1 MRFCQAVAAL
11 IGAALVSGGSFAQ
24 DYPSKPVRIIVP
36 SSAGGPLDIT
46 ARGLGQKLSGVFA
59 QPVIIE
65 NRAGANGVI
74 GTNAVAKSAADGYTL
89 LIATASHTTNPS
101 TVRDLPY
108 DALADFTP
116 ISEIARTYGLVLVS
130 GMDFPARSVPEL
142 LGLAKGRA
150 AKLTYATSGYG
161 NPTHVAGA
169 FFGRL
174 SGIPLQDVQYKGSSA
189 SNMQDLVTGRV
200 DLAFLAL
207 INIASH
213 IRAGKVRAFA
223 LTGSRRSPLIPDVPT
238 FQDLGYKDME
248 LIGVYGL
255 HFRAKVRRE
264 RVQRMHQEVAKALRT
279 PEVTKMFNESGMYA
293 TGTPPEEFAAYVKA
307 DIPRQARLMKEL
319 GLKPQ

>member
-1 MRFCQAVAAL
+1 MPCIGSFTPGGSSDVQGRWAAQHISAAL
-11 IGAALVSGGSFAQ
+11 G
-24 DYPSKPVRIIVP
+24 
-36 SSAGGPLDIT
+36 
-46 ARGLGQKLSGVFA
+46 
-59 QPVIIE
+59 QPVIAE
-65 NRAGANGVI
+65 NRSGAGGVP
-74 GTNAVAKSAADGYTL
+74 GSDAAAKAAPDGYTL
-89 LIATASHTTNPS
+89 LVGNRSAHRRAQHDGEHALRDAARFFAHLSHCQDPHVPVRASRRAGQEFERVH
-101 TVRDLPY
+101 R
-108 DALADFTP
+108 ARQ
-116 ISEIARTYGLVLVS
+116 IARTYGLVLVS

-293 TGTPPEEFAAYVKA
+293 TGTPPDEFAAYVRA